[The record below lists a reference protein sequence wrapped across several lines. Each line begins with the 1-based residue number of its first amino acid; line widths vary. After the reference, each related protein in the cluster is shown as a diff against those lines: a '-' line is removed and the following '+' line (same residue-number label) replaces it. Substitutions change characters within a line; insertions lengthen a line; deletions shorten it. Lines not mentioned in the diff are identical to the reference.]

1 MNSQS
6 PFVRSMVEWIL
17 GERVPEDAQAMV
29 FVFERPVATWAWFL
43 IVVGA
48 CTIGWWSY
56 RRLSAGRSSSSRLA
70 RGGLAVLR
78 AAAIGLLA
86 ALIAGPSVRFERM
99 RVERDRVIVLLDRS
113 QSLLIED
120 APGGKSRSQQLAEL
134 LETAEPALASI
145 SKDKDIDFVGFAGGV
160 FSLARASAGTAAAA
174 VGALPQLG
182 EVNGDRTDLDGAIR
196 QGLSRAAGRPVSA
209 VLVVSDGRSI
219 VPVAAETMRRL
230 ERDSIKV
237 FTVALGSKDP
247 VGDAAIVSA
256 TAPARAFVRDRV
268 PIEVRVDRGGTEGKL
283 TVRLVDAATGE
294 EIESRPVEDTGAAES
309 VVMLDLVTEAA
320 GPRAV
325 RAELVSERP
334 DLVRENNARSV
345 TIELVDRPIRL
356 LYIEGTS
363 RWEYRYLKN
372 LLLRERDVES
382 SIMLLSADRDFA
394 QEGNMPISRMP
405 RTKEEF
411 GRYDLFIIGDVPSG
425 YFSPE
430 QLAIIRAE
438 VSERGAGL
446 LWIGGDRS
454 TPASWEG
461 TVLADLM
468 PFRPPLAVEARLGGS
483 VMTPTEAAERLG
495 VLRLSDEPEGWP
507 AVLADRS
514 LGWPQLRFVQL
525 VPRARL
531 KPTAETL
538 AEASGV
544 GPSAQEPSAAVMRM
558 RFGAGE
564 IVYVATDEIWRWRY
578 GQGERYPERFWVPLV
593 RLLAREALANDDA
606 RAVLAVSPARVAP
619 GESVLVSVRF
629 RDEETASMAPA
640 MVPVEIRDASGA
652 AIARIELA
660 REGGE
665 ATAVFPADR
674 LGPFRAVVNDP
685 AFGSS
690 EAPFEVVRADD
701 EMRRGDADHE
711 ALAVLAERSGG
722 RVLDGEGL
730 RGLPSLL
737 PLRAREIDES
747 VLRSIWDTP
756 VAFAVLL
763 VLLAAEWIGRRLLRL
778 V

>member
-6 PFVRSMVEWIL
+6 PIVRSVVEWIL

-29 FVFERPVATWAWFL
+29 FVFERPVPTWVWFL

-56 RRLSAGRSSSSRLA
+56 RRLSAGRSSSSRVA

-78 AAAIGLLA
+78 ACAIMLLA
-86 ALIAGPSVRFERM
+86 VLIAGPSVRFERT
-99 RVERDRVIVLLDRS
+99 RVERDRLIVLLDRS

-120 APGGKSRSQQLAEL
+120 APGGKSRAQQLVGL
-134 LETAEPALASI
+134 LETAEPALAAI
-145 SKDKDIDFVGFAGGV
+145 AKDKEIDFVGFAGGV
-160 FSLARASAGTAAAA
+160 FSLARGGDGAAEAG
-174 VGALPQLG
+174 VVPQLG
-182 EVNGDRTDLDGAIR
+182 DASGDRTDLDGAIR
-196 QGLSRAAGRPVSA
+196 QGLSRAAGRPVSG

-283 TVRLVDAATGE
+283 SVRLVDAATGA

-309 VVMLDLVTEAA
+309 VVILDLVTETVGA
-320 GPRAV
+320 RAV

-334 DLVRENNARSV
+334 DLVRENNARSLTV
-345 TIELVDRPIRL
+345 ELVDRPIRL

-394 QEGNMPISRMP
+394 QEGNMPISRIP

-468 PFRPPLAVEARLGGS
+468 PFRPPLAVEARTGGS
-483 VMTPTEAAERLG
+483 LMKPTEAAERLG

-507 AVLADRS
+507 AVLNDRS

-538 AEASGV
+538 AEVSGV
-544 GPSAQEPSAAVMRM
+544 GAAAQEPSAAVMRM

-606 RAVLAVSPARVAP
+606 RAVLSVAPARVAP

-640 MVPVEIRDASGA
+640 MVPVEIRDGSGA
-652 AIARIELA
+652 AVSRIELA
-660 REGGE
+660 REGAE

-674 LGPFRAVVNDP
+674 LGSFRAVANDP

-711 ALAVLAERSGG
+711 TLAKLAERSGG
-722 RVLDGEGL
+722 RALDGEGL
-730 RGLPSLL
+730 RELPALL

-756 VAFAVLL
+756 AAFAILL
-763 VLLAAEWIGRRLLRL
+763 VLLAAEWTGRRLLRL